1 MNNTKRVLATITIA
15 GAALSFAGTAH
26 ADKILNNMNEVVEWD
41 RSVNNYGITY
51 GDSVNA
57 GSGNIINPQ
66 TLISGIAGSALV
78 GPRVAPPAGPLS
90 SPVHADVPATLASPF
105 PVPLI

>member
-1 MNNTKRVLATITIA
+1 MNNIKRALATLALA

-41 RSVNNYGITY
+41 RSTNNYGVTY

-57 GSGNIINPQ
+57 GTGNVINPQ
-66 TLISGIAGSALV
+66 TLIAGSALV
-78 GPRVAPPAGPLS
+78 GSHVAPPAGPGL
-90 SPVHADVPATLASPF
+90 VDVPATPGAPLPQ
-105 PVPLI
+105 PLI